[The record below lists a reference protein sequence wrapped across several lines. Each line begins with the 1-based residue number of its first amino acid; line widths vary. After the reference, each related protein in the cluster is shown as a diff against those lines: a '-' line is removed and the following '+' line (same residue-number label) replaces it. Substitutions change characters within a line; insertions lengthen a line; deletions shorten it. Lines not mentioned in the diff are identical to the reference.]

1 VAISYVIK
9 HRYLRFLRTTI
20 SVLIVLISVIGPLSA
35 LHKLEALSA
44 EHQIQDCN
52 TCHLAHI
59 ATPTETND
67 LIERYPPPISPFTPA
82 TQQGFYTP
90 TVQQARAP
98 PLNS

>member
-1 VAISYVIK
+1 MAISYVIK
-9 HRYLRFLRTTI
+9 RRYLYFLRATI

-35 LHKLEALSA
+35 LHKLEALSP

-59 ATPTETND
+59 ATPTETNG
-67 LIERYPPPISPFTPA
+67 LIEKYPPPISPLILP

>member
-1 VAISYVIK
+1 MAISYVIK

-44 EHQIQDCN
+44 DHQIQDCN
-52 TCHLAHI
+52 ICHLAHI

-67 LIERYPPPISPFTPA
+67 LIERYPSPISPFIPPP
-82 TQQGFYTP
+82 QQGFYTP

>member
-1 VAISYVIK
+1 MAISYVIK
-9 HRYLRFLRTTI
+9 RRYLYFLRTTI

-35 LHKLEALSA
+35 LHKLEALGT

-52 TCHLAHI
+52 ICHLAHI
-59 ATPTETND
+59 ATPTETD
-67 LIERYPPPISPFTPA
+67 ALIERYPPPISPFIPP